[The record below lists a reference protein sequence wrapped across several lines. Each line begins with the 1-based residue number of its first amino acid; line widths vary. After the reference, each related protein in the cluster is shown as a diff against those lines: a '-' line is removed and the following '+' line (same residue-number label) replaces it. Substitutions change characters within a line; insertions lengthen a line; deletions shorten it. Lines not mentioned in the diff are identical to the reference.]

1 MTTAQAIPATL
12 LPGDPQPKS
21 QPIGRDNS
29 MPVPK
34 AEGNTSFVLQKVG
47 ETKFEDRER
56 KPLQDGEVEVNVRQ
70 TGA

>member
-1 MTTAQAIPATL
+1 
-12 LPGDPQPKS
+12 
-21 QPIGRDNS
+21 